1 MDKDLELLHKKID
14 FLTDQVMQ
22 TQRRQREMEEL
33 RQDLTPIA
41 TDLFKTAVEELDEV
55 APYFSYEDLIYL
67 VKKLL
72 RNTRNIVALF
82 EQMESAV
89 DFVNDSA
96 PLSKAVFQ
104 SSMETLNEM
113 EQKGYFTFFKG
124 ALEIVDRIVTSYT
137 EEDVKKLGE
146 NIVLIMDTVKQLTQ
160 PEMLNTVQNALAI
173 YKNFN
178 VSPPEKVS
186 LFGLVKEIND
196 PQVRRA
202 LATGLAILKNVSDSL
217 ETDSTTTQQET
228 VVTN

>member
-1 MDKDLELLHKKID
+1 M
-14 FLTDQVMQ
+14 
-22 TQRRQREMEEL
+22 
-33 RQDLTPIA
+33 
-41 TDLFKTAVEELDEV
+41 
-55 APYFSYEDLIYL
+55 
-67 VKKLL
+67 
-72 RNTRNIVALF
+72 
-82 EQMESAV
+82 
-89 DFVNDSA
+89 
-96 PLSKAVFQ
+96 
-104 SSMETLNEM
+104 
-113 EQKGYFTFFKG
+113 
-124 ALEIVDRIVTSYT
+124 
-137 EEDVKKLGE
+137 GE